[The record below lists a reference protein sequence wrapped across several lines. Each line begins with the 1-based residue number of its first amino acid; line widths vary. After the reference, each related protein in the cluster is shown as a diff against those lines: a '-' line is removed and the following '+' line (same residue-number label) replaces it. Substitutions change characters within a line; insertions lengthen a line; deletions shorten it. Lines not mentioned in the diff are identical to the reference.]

1 MAKYIMQSTPDLKK
15 DGTRPTYPRLVHAG
29 VTSTRQM
36 AEALQKQSAFSTG
49 DIVGLIEAMGRFIA
63 TETALGRSVRIDG
76 IGTFRAAL
84 GLAPGKERETED
96 GPRRNAASVCV
107 RSMHFRPD
115 RRLIALTEEHTD
127 LERARSHKRTLLL
140 ETPEA
145 RLAAALDFLDQ
156 KGFLRVY
163 DYAAL
168 TGLSRTM
175 ASRELVDFHSA
186 GLLDTQGTGT
196 HKVYVKP
203 APPTPEKE

>member
-1 MAKYIMQSTPDLKK
+1 M
-15 DGTRPTYPRLVHAG
+15 
-29 VTSTRQM
+29 
-36 AEALQKQSAFSTG
+36 
-49 DIVGLIEAMGRFIA
+49 
-63 TETALGRSVRIDG
+63 
-76 IGTFRAAL
+76 
-84 GLAPGKERETED
+84 
-96 GPRRNAASVCV
+96 
-107 RSMHFRPD
+107 
-115 RRLIALTEEHTD
+115 
-127 LERARSHKRTLLL
+127 
-140 ETPEA
+140 
-145 RLAAALDFLDQ
+145 AAALDFLEQ